1 MSTNNL
7 VYGRFKGFSIGIAA
21 VNGIPQLLKYTGRM
35 RRLLVKMMH
44 LLRVYMFVGA
54 VFSGIKLNS
63 SVEDQNV
70 IPCHRNSGQR
80 FYLHWFKLKFC
91 TCNALILLICIY
103 DSYLLLTEETKTLY
117 ALSFCTVFSKFY
129 NYVAIVVTEHRTVS
143 WPNKQCY
150 GTSSRSIIN
159 TLSRFEAPL

>member
-70 IPCHRNSGQR
+70 IPCHRNSG
-80 FYLHWFKLKFC
+80 
-91 TCNALILLICIY
+91 
-103 DSYLLLTEETKTLY
+103 
-117 ALSFCTVFSKFY
+117 
-129 NYVAIVVTEHRTVS
+129 
-143 WPNKQCY
+143 
-150 GTSSRSIIN
+150 
-159 TLSRFEAPL
+159 